1 MGEKSTIIK
10 DQDCEQGCCPCLLD
24 LPLFAEGAD
33 LSHQLAHGLWVR
45 HQPDVRLG
53 HAGFLYI
60 LVFQLLIFH

>member
-33 LSHQLAHGLWVR
+33 LSHQLAHQLDTSLTSDWAT
-45 HQPDVRLG
+45 P
-53 HAGFLYI
+53 AFYI
-60 LVFQLLIFH
+60 FWCFSC